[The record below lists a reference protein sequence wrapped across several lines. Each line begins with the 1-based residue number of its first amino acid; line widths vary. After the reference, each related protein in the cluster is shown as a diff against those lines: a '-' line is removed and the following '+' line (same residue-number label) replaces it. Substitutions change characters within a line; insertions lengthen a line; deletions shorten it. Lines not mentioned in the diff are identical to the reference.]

1 MFRIIQA
8 DAIKNFS
15 LLELYNII
23 FSKIPMIVKGT
34 NDNVCELKSLC
45 KLNGVKV
52 YEA

>member
-23 FSKIPMIVKGT
+23 LSKIPIMISGT
-34 NDNVCELKSLC
+34 NDNVQELKSLC
-45 KLNGVKV
+45 RLNGVEIH
-52 YEA
+52 EA